1 MKNELLS
8 KRLKDLRK
16 ANNYTQEYVASYL
29 NIGRQAYSHYETGRN
44 TPNTEALYSIAT
56 LYSIPYNSLVELLMA
71 YDQPYSYQNT
81 PTPTSTVNDLSDFL
95 EYMNHP
101 KNEKKLKL
109 LGVKEKELLYYFVD
123 LVELQQKYE
132 ECTGCKIKYYKR
144 YEI

>member
-16 ANNYTQEYVASYL
+16 ANSYTQEYVASYL

-44 TPNTEALYSIAT
+44 TPSTETLYSIAT
-56 LYSIPYNSLVELLMA
+56 LYSIPYNRLFELLMTNDNP
-71 YDQPYSYQNT
+71 YDYQT
-81 PTPTSTVNDLSDFL
+81 APVAPSTVNDLSDFL

-109 LGVKEKELLYYFVD
+109 LGVKEKELLYYFEKLTAKD
-123 LVELQQKYE
+123 QSDILDFI
-132 ECTGCKIKYYKR
+132 KIKVKKK
-144 YEI
+144 